1 MTNIPNRERY
11 CAQAATQDV
20 IFMNDIEA
28 ADRRNIKMMGANTR
42 EV

>member
-1 MTNIPNRERY
+1 MRNVRTETEISDKGRIR
-11 CAQAATQDV
+11 DV
-20 IFMNDIEA
+20 IFMNGIEA